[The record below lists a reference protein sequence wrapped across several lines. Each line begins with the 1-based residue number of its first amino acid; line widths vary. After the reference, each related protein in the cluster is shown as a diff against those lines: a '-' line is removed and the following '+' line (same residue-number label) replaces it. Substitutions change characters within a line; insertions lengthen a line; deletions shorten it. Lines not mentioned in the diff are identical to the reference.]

1 MGKVTIPKYVAKHIE
16 KWKEEDL
23 TLFMA
28 LDFCN
33 ASEEKETMKWLFGNE
48 KDVNEHHAYLLARAW
63 VEGYEVEEKLYN
75 VIMPSRTKV
84 YKYHA
89 LGIDGVLT
97 KTNELGERYQLTEK
111 EIKAIDPRFMAFA
124 EEVK

>member
-1 MGKVTIPKYVAKHIE
+1 M
-16 KWKEEDL
+16 
-23 TLFMA
+23 
-28 LDFCN
+28 
-33 ASEEKETMKWLFGNE
+33 
-48 KDVNEHHAYLLARAW
+48 
-63 VEGYEVEEKLYN
+63 EKLYN

-97 KTNELGERYQLTEK
+97 KTNELGERYQLIEK

>member
-1 MGKVTIPKYVAKHIE
+1 MEKVTIPDYVAKYIE
-16 KWKEEDL
+16 KWKKELSLKD
-23 TLFMA
+23 A
-28 LDFCN
+28 LEYETDPD
-33 ASEEKETMKWLFGNE
+33 EKDTMKWLYNNR
-48 KDVNEHHAYLLARAW
+48 KSMNDQHAYLFVRAW

-97 KTNELGERYQLTEK
+97 KTNELGERYQLIEK